1 MISKRTV
8 VDLIAKWWGPAIGV
22 GFAAMVVMSFINFEI
37 PNWLIVGWLAA
48 FFIGAVVF
56 TVVRGMSIFVV
67 RRLLETLFAVWAVAT
82 LTFLLL
88 RVLPGGPF
96 DSEKALP
103 AEVLANL
110 ATRYHLNDPLLKQYW
125 DYIFGLLHG
134 QLGQS
139 YKYIGR
145 DISSIMAES
154 FPNSLQLG
162 VYALIISYLFGI
174 TTGVIAGWKRGTWVD
189 FGAMTLAI
197 SGVSVPSF
205 LVAPVA
211 IMMFTF
217 WLGWLEPA
225 LWEGPTYYIMPM
237 VVLGIRPAAEIAR
250 LTRASVLEVIHS
262 DYIRTAR
269 AKGLDARTILF
280 KHVLRNSLIPVLSLA
295 GPLIAGILTG
305 SFVIEQIF
313 AIPGIAKH
321 LIGSVLNRDYP
332 LILGTT
338 LLFSVMLIVSNLIMD
353 LLMAVMDPR
362 VKMQ

>member
-1 MISKRTV
+1 VIG
-8 VDLIAKWWGPAIGV
+8 KWFGPAVGV
-22 GFAAMVVMSFINFEI
+22 VFAAMVVMSFLNYEI
-37 PNWLIVGWLAA
+37 PAWLIWAWLGA
-48 FFIGAVVF
+48 FFIGAGVF
-56 TVVRGMSIFVV
+56 TVTRGMTNFVI
-67 RRLLETLFAVWAVAT
+67 RRLLETVFAVWAVAT

-88 RVLPGGPF
+88 RILPGGPF

-103 AEVLANL
+103 AEVMANL
-110 ATRYHLNDPLLKQYW
+110 ATKYHLSDPLLKQYF
-125 DYIFGLLHG
+125 DYMVELLHG
-134 QLGQS
+134 HLGQS

-162 VYALIISYLFGI
+162 VYALLISYLIGL
-174 TTGVIAGWKRGTWVD
+174 TLGVFAGWKRGTWVD
-189 FGAMTLAI
+189 FSAMTLAI
-197 SGVSVPSF
+197 SGVSLPSF
-205 LVAPVA
+205 LMAPIA
-211 IMMFTF
+211 IMIFTF

-225 LWEGPTYYIMPM
+225 LWEGPRYYIMPM
-237 VVLGIRPAAEIAR
+237 IVLGIRPAAEIAR

-295 GPLIAGILTG
+295 GPLIAAILTG
-305 SFVIEQIF
+305 SFVIEQIY

-338 LLFSVMLIVSNLIMD
+338 LLFSIMLIVSNLIMD